1 MAEEGG
7 NQVSRQLNSDI
18 SKLCGGSSLAL
29 WKLFDVI
36 IECSSVRPEV

>member
-29 WKLFDVI
+29 V
-36 IECSSVRPEV
+36 VVV